1 MQNIRKLI
9 KYLGKDLD
17 SKQAYTQMA
26 LGGDSDYIPLN
37 VDIVF
42 CQVYS
47 LLDMVA
53 WFIVGLVCVDVHQIN
68 LKNTIYQ
75 ILTAESYQ
83 GGQMIINEVMAKI
96 AIWVFYALVC

>member
-1 MQNIRKLI
+1 
-9 KYLGKDLD
+9 
-17 SKQAYTQMA
+17 MA
-26 LGGDSDYIPLN
+26 LSRYSEDIPLN
-37 VDIVF
+37 VDVVF
-42 CQVYS
+42 GQVYS

-83 GGQMIINEVMAKI
+83 GGQMIINEVKVKI